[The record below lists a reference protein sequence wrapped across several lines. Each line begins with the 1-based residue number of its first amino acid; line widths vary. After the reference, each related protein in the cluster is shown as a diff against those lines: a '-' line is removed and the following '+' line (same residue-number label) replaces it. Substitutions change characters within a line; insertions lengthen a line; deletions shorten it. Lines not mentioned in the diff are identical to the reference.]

1 MAKGPQYVKEFDF
14 NVKPCEYSYGGMV
27 KKAEGGV
34 VRKLNA
40 VGKAPGYPK
49 SEMIADKSSLGIKG
63 NKNPGVK
70 GSKPVAP
77 PKPTLK
83 PFAKGGR
90 VMEKATAESYP
101 SRRAMVK
108 HEAMETPRMQRE
120 EVIKSASIK
129 GAIPRRGVPVAPM
142 EPMIGMKNGGVPK
155 AGAYKVPK
163 VMGEFKSGEL
173 HSGSKNGPVVKSRKQ
188 AVAIA
193 LSEARRAG
201 KK

>member
-40 VGKAPGYPK
+40 VGKTPGYPK
-49 SEMIADKSSLGIKG
+49 NEMLADQSSLGIKG

-70 GSKPVAP
+70 GDKPVAP
-77 PKPTLK
+77 RQPRLK
-83 PFAKGGR
+83 PYAKGGK
-90 VMEKATAESYP
+90 VMEKATGERYP
-101 SRRAMVK
+101 SRSAMVK
-108 HEAMETPRMQRE
+108 HEAMETPNMQRE
-120 EVIKSASIK
+120 EVVKRASVK
-129 GAIPRRGVPVAPM
+129 GMIPRRSVPVAPM
-142 EPMIGMKNGGVPK
+142 EPMVGMRKGGS
-155 AGAYKVPK
+155 AKVAK
-163 VMGEFKSGEL
+163 VMGEFKAGEL
-173 HSGSKNGPVVKSRKQ
+173 HSGSKTGPMVKSRKQ
-188 AVAIA
+188 AVAIG